1 MIPSAGGYCIIG
13 RERPDGALREESLD
27 MRYPLAGRETLQLI
41 TGGSGALAG
50 VAGLAVYVTKRAF
63 IPLAVPLAL
72 GGGLM
77 WLGRNL
83 GDAFVDVSDK
93 GLRVKLGVLFDQTIP
108 LSDIARVKT
117 TQWNLLGGLGV
128 RTNMKDMVAV
138 VTATGQVADI
148 KFWRPIRLPVIPKVY
163 HVRAQR
169 LIVSPEH
176 LDSFI
181 TDVRG
186 RLSV

>member
-1 MIPSAGGYCIIG
+1 
-13 RERPDGALREESLD
+13 
-27 MRYPLAGRETLQLI
+27 MRYPLAGKQTLQWL

-50 VAGLAVYVTKRAF
+50 AAGLAGYVGKRALF
-63 IPLAVPLAL
+63 PIAVPLAV

-83 GDAFVDVSDK
+83 GEAFVDVGDS
-93 GLRVKLGVLFDQTIP
+93 GLRVKLGILFDQTISY
-108 LSDIARVKT
+108 SDIARVKT
-117 TQWNLLGGLGV
+117 SQWRILGGLGV
-128 RTNMKDMVAV
+128 RTNMRNMVAV
-138 VTATGQVADI
+138 VTTTGLVADI
-148 KFWRPIRLPVIPKVY
+148 SLWRPLRLPVIPKVY

-181 TDVRG
+181 SDLRG
-186 RLSV
+186 RLST

>member
-1 MIPSAGGYCIIG
+1 
-13 RERPDGALREESLD
+13 
-27 MRYPLAGRETLQLI
+27 MRYPLAGRENLQLI

-50 VAGLAVYVTKRAF
+50 AAGLAIFLTKRAIVPF
-63 IPLAVPLAL
+63 AVPLAV

-83 GDAFVDVSDK
+83 GDAFVEVSDA
-93 GLRVKLGVLFDQTIP
+93 GLRVKLGALFDQTIP
-108 LSDIARVKT
+108 LADIARVKT
-117 TQWNLLGGLGV
+117 TKWNLLGGLGV

-138 VTATGQVADI
+138 VTATGQVADV

-176 LDSFI
+176 LDSFLS
-181 TDVRG
+181 DLKG
-186 RLSV
+186 RLSA